1 VIFTILLTAGN
12 KNNQDTSN
20 DYGVPVWRS
29 KNCAACHSV
38 FGLGGHIGPDLTNIY
53 SKRQVIYLDHVL
65 KNGMRNMPN
74 LNLTKKERI
83 ALISYLKHIN
93 SLGVYPLKSFSNPF
107 GIIK

>member
-12 KNNQDTSN
+12 KKNEVTSN
-20 DYGVPVWRS
+20 DYGVHIWRS
-29 KNCAACHSV
+29 ENCAACHSV

-53 SKRQVIYLDHVL
+53 SKRSVSYLNNIL
-65 KNGMRNMPN
+65 KNGMQNMPN

-83 ALISYLKHIN
+83 ALITYLKHIN

-107 GIIK
+107 GIAK